1 MGIFFYGT
9 ELLLER
15 KGNEAIRNYKSDA
28 LVTLCE
34 PKEKSEQSGVSY
46 QIL

>member
-1 MGIFFYGT
+1 MGVFVYGT
-9 ELLLER
+9 ELFLEG

-28 LVTLCE
+28 VVTLCE
-34 PKEKSEQSGVSY
+34 PKEKSEQRVSY